1 MPKLDALPVGEP
13 GLMEVVAQRANVLSA
28 QLQVRVETRRFAE
41 LLNAQDGTDHV
52 TVASAARACG
62 ITKGYATT
70 LVHRFRR
77 GELEPDAD
85 PVEAEVAALRKEA
98 ARLQRRINA

>member
-1 MPKLDALPVGEP
+1 MPPSDALPVGEP
-13 GLMEVVAQRANVLSA
+13 GLMAVVSQRANVLSA
-28 QLQVRVETRRFAE
+28 QLQVRVETHRFAE

-77 GELEPDAD
+77 GELD
-85 PVEAEVAALRKEA
+85 PPTIDVEAEVLSLRNEA
-98 ARLQRRINA
+98 ARLQRRILA